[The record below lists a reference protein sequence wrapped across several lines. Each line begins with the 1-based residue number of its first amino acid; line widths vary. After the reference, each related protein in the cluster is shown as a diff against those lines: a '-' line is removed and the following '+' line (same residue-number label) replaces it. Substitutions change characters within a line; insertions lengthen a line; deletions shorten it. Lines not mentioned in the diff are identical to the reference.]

1 MDLYKYLQIDSFKT
15 IVKSNRILWLCTSL
29 VSERFKTIRI
39 RKDKMIIHWMRI
51 PLLVLLLSFS
61 ADSKEQQFTF
71 ENCHLDGIK
80 EQVKCGKLQVPENYN
95 KIDGEQ
101 ISINFVVL
109 PAIDNSDNKTPLM
122 FLAGGPGQAAAELA
136 AGLRRVFNEVRKTRD
151 LILVDQRG
159 TGQSHPLQCKD
170 ALQQDIYALTPEEFS
185 AQDIKDC
192 LDSFSGDLSQY
203 NSENA
208 IRDFDAVRSALGHE
222 QINIYGGSYGTR
234 AGLVYM
240 RMFPESLRSV
250 VLDSVGPIEVP
261 IGLFGKSSARSFNL
275 LLENCQK
282 ELSCQQAYPELEQEY
297 NAVMSRLEITPTE
310 VAIAHPRLGTQTKFV
325 ISKAK
330 FLGTLRM
337 QLYSVATRS
346 LVPLVIHQAYLGNYM
361 PLAGLVAQSENDQGI
376 YLGLLFNITCNED
389 YPRISATDFEQDA
402 KNNFGGDDSHFGFKM
417 ACPLWP
423 QYRPSDEFYQTVT
436 ADIPTL
442 ILSGNLDP
450 VTPPSNG
457 EYSAKSLANNHHIVV
472 ENAAHTVAMSTCASD
487 IINEFLT
494 SLKPKEL
501 DESCLED
508 VPAESF
514 MTNLNGGTINSSAP
528 IQGGKDQ

>member
-1 MDLYKYLQIDSFKT
+1 MLKNGIT
-15 IVKSNRILWLCTSL
+15 IICL
-29 VSERFKTIRI
+29 F
-39 RKDKMIIHWMRI
+39 
-51 PLLVLLLSFS
+51 LLLNFKAHSQ
-61 ADSKEQQFTF
+61 EQVLAI
-71 ENCHLDGIK
+71 ENCHVDGVK
-80 EQVKCGKLQVPENYN
+80 TQVKCGKLKVPENYS
-95 KIDGEQ
+95 KVDGEK
-101 ISINFVVL
+101 ISINFVIL
-109 PAIDNSDNKTPLM
+109 PAIDSSDNKTPLL

-136 AGLRRVFNEVRKTRD
+136 SGLRRVFNEVRKTRD

-159 TGQSHPLQCKD
+159 TGQSHPLQCD
-170 ALQQDIYALTPEEFS
+170 DSLEQDVYAMTPEEFS

-192 LDSFSGDLSQY
+192 LATFSGDLSQY

-208 IRDFDAVRSALGHE
+208 IRDFDAVRAALGHK

-261 IGLFGKSSARSFNL
+261 IGLFGQSSARSFNL

-282 ELSCQQAYPELEQEY
+282 ELSCQRAYPQLKQEF
-297 NAVMSRLEITPTE
+297 NTLLARLAQAPAQ
-310 VAIAHPRLGTQTKFV
+310 VSIAHPRLGTQTKFI
-325 ISKAK
+325 ISEAK
-330 FLGTLRM
+330 LLGTLRM

-361 PLAGLVAQSENDQGI
+361 PLAGLVAQSDGGQGI

-389 YPRISATDFEQDA
+389 FPRISATDFEQDA
-402 KNNFGGDDSHFGFKM
+402 NNNFGGGDSHFGFKM
-417 ACPLWP
+417 VCPIWP
-423 QYRPSDEFYQTVT
+423 QYRPNEEFYQTVT

-457 EYSAKSLANNHHIVV
+457 EYSAKSLPNNHHIVV

-494 SLKPKEL
+494 SLKPKNL
-501 DESCLED
+501 DESCLDD
-508 VPAESF
+508 VPSESF
-514 MTNLNGGTINSSAP
+514 MTNLNGGKIGEILIDETSKIDSAK
-528 IQGGKDQ
+528 QGGKE

>member
-1 MDLYKYLQIDSFKT
+1 MIK
-15 IVKSNRILWLCTSL
+15 NR
-29 VSERFKTIRI
+29 
-39 RKDKMIIHWMRI
+39 MIM
-51 PLLVLLLSFS
+51 PLLVSLLSVNAYS
-61 ADSKEQQFTF
+61 EEQLLTLD
-71 ENCHLDGIK
+71 NCHVDGVK

-95 KIDGEQ
+95 KPNDEQ

-136 AGLRRVFNEVRKTRD
+136 SSLRRVFTEVRKTRD

-159 TGQSHPLQCKD
+159 TGDSHPLQCED
-170 ALQQDIYALTPEEFS
+170 TLEQDIYSITPEEFS
-185 AQDIKDC
+185 EQDIRDC
-192 LDSFSGDLSQY
+192 LATFSGDLSQY

-208 IRDFDAVRSALGHE
+208 IRDFDAVRLALNHK

-240 RMFPESLRSV
+240 RMFPDSLRSV

-261 IGLFGKSSARSFNL
+261 IGLFGQSSARSFNL

-282 ELSCQQAYPELEQEY
+282 ELSCQKAYPELEQEFK
-297 NAVMSRLEITPTE
+297 ALMTRLEQSPTE
-310 VAIAHPRLGTQTKFV
+310 VSIAHPRLGTQTQFV

-330 FLGTLRM
+330 LLGTLRM
-337 QLYSVATRS
+337 QLYSVISRS
-346 LVPLVIHQAYLGNYM
+346 LVPLAIHQAYLGNYM
-361 PLAGLVAQSENDQGI
+361 PLAGLVAQSEGGLGI

-389 YPRISATDFEQDA
+389 YPRISTTDFEQDA
-402 KNNFGGDDSHFGFKM
+402 NNNFGGGDAHFGFKM
-417 ACPLWP
+417 VCPIWP
-423 QYRPSDEFYQTVT
+423 QYRPSEAFYQTVT

-457 EYSAKSLANNHHIVV
+457 DYSAKSLPNNHHIVV
-472 ENAAHTVAMSTCASD
+472 ENASHTVAMSTCASD

-508 VPAESF
+508 VPNESF
-514 MTNLNGGTINSSAP
+514 MTNLNDGTISTDTSV
-528 IQGGKDQ
+528 QEGKE